1 MLRHLFILIWNRK
14 RSNFLLITEILLSFF
29 VLFVVSSLLVNSY
42 YNYRQPTG
50 FAYDNVWE
58 VSLNP
63 GQDTAH
69 RKETL
74 QQLLRSLRAMPGVV
88 AVTRTSSN
96 TPFSFSNM
104 NSDQYH
110 YKGKQGPQTEQY
122 DADYEMQKVLKFNV
136 TQGRWFDRRDATTA
150 DENSTP
156 VIINQKMA
164 TAMFGQES
172 AVGKVLTDDKGKA
185 KWPVVG
191 VVDAYRAGSDYA
203 ANEPAIFFRSELD
216 EGAKLEPEAGPGVLL
231 VRVQPGSSALLEQ
244 KLVKEIFSATK
255 GWHAVVNTLDESRHD
270 KLKVVLTPLI
280 ALGVVSL
287 FLIINVALGLF
298 GVLWYNINQRRA
310 EIGLRRALGATGAG
324 IGGQFLGEMLVVT
337 TLGVL
342 AGVVL
347 AAQFPLLGVFGLE
360 PTVYVVAIVLAA
372 TLIYVL
378 TAICA
383 FQPSRIAAGI
393 QPAVSLREE

>member
-1 MLRHLFILIWNRK
+1 MLRHLFTLIWNRK
-14 RSNFLLITEILLSFF
+14 RSNFLLIAEILLSFF
-29 VLFVVSSLLVNSY
+29 VLFVVSSLLVSSY

-58 VSLNP
+58 IGLNP

-74 QQLLRSLRAMPGVV
+74 QLMLQSLRATPGVV

-96 TPFSFSNM
+96 TPFSFSTM
-104 NSDQYH
+104 NSNQFY
-110 YKGKQGPQTEQY
+110 YKGKQGPQTDHY
-122 DADYEMQKVLKFNV
+122 DADYDMQKVLRFNV
-136 TQGRWFDRRDATTA
+136 TQGRWFDRRDDAA
-150 DENSTP
+150 DESSTP
-156 VIINQKMA
+156 IIINQKMA
-164 TAMFGQES
+164 SDMFGQES
-172 AVGKVLTDDKGKA
+172 AVGKVLTDSKSKA

-191 VVDAYRAGSDYA
+191 VIDAYRPGSAFA
-203 ANEPAIFFRSELD
+203 ANEPAVFFRTQLD
-216 EGAKLEPEAGPGVLL
+216 ERAKLDPNAGPGVLL
-231 VRVQPGSSALLEQ
+231 VRVQPGSGAVLEQ
-244 KLVKEIFSATK
+244 RLVKEILSSTK

-270 KLKVVLTPLI
+270 KMKIVLTPLI

-287 FLIINVALGLF
+287 FLIVNVALGLF

-360 PTVYVVAIVLAA
+360 PTVYVLSIILAA
-372 TLIYVL
+372 VLIYVL

>member
-1 MLRHLFILIWNRK
+1 MIRHLFTLIWNRK
-14 RSNFLLITEILLSFF
+14 RSNFLLISEILLSFF
-29 VLFVVSSLLVNSY
+29 VLFVVSSLLVSSY
-42 YNYRQPTG
+42 YNYRQPAG

-58 VSLNP
+58 VNVAP
-63 GQDTAH
+63 GQDTAN
-69 RKETL
+69 RKEMMQLML
-74 QQLLRSLRAMPGVV
+74 QRLQATPGVV

-96 TPFSFSNM
+96 TPFAFSSM
-104 NSDQYH
+104 NTNEFYYQ
-110 YKGKQGPQTEQY
+110 KKQGPSTDRY
-122 DADYEMQKVLKFNV
+122 DADDDMQKVLRQNV
-136 TQGRWFDRRDATTA
+136 VAGRWFERRDDA
-150 DENSTP
+150 STRRP
-156 VIINQKMA
+156 VVVNQEFAK
-164 TAMFGQES
+164 AMFGSES
-172 AVGKVLTDDKGKA
+172 AVGKVLTNDKGVA
-185 KWPVVG
+185 SWQVVG
-191 VVDAYRAGSDYA
+191 VVEAYRRGSDFDG
-203 ANEPAIFFRSELD
+203 NNPAIFERRVLEGPDHLD
-216 EGAKLEPEAGPGVLL
+216 PNDRPVLL
-231 VRVQPGSSALLEQ
+231 VRVQPGSGAVLEQ
-244 KLVKEIFSATK
+244 RLVKEIQAVTK
-255 GWHAVVNTLDESRHD
+255 GWHAIVNTLDESRHD
-270 KLKVVLTPLI
+270 KMKIVLTPLV

-347 AAQFPLLGVFGLE
+347 AAQFPLLGVFGV
-360 PTVYVVAIVLAA
+360 PTPVYVLAILLAA
-372 TLIYVL
+372 VLIYVL

>member
-1 MLRHLFILIWNRK
+1 MLRHLFTLIWNRK
-14 RSNFLLITEILLSFF
+14 RSNFLLIAEILLSFF
-29 VLFVVSSLLVNSY
+29 VLFVVSSLLVNNY
-42 YNYRQPTG
+42 YNYRQPAG
-50 FAYDNVWE
+50 FAHDNVWE
-58 VSLNP
+58 VNLNP

-74 QQLLRSLRAMPGVV
+74 QLLLQRLRAMPGVV

-104 NSDQYH
+104 NSNQYY
-110 YKGKQGPQTEQY
+110 YKGKQGPQVEHY
-122 DADYEMQKVLKFNV
+122 DADYDMHKVLKFNV
-136 TQGRWFDRRDATTA
+136 TQGRWFDRRDATT
-150 DENSTP
+150 DGSSTP

-172 AVGKVLTDDKGKA
+172 AVGKMLTDDKGKA

-191 VVDAYRAGSDYA
+191 VIEAYRAGSEFA
-203 ANEPAIFFRSELD
+203 ANEPALFFRTELD
-216 EGAKLEPEAGPGVLL
+216 EGAKLDPGAGPGVLL
-231 VRVQPGSSALLEQ
+231 VRVQPGSSAMLEQ

-255 GWHAVVNTLDESRHD
+255 GWHAVVNTLAESRHD

-372 TLIYVL
+372 VLIYVL

-383 FQPSRIAAGI
+383 FQPSRIAASI

>member
-1 MLRHLFILIWNRK
+1 MIRHLFTLIWNRK

-29 VLFVVSSLLVNSY
+29 VLFVVGSLLVSSY
-42 YNYRQPTG
+42 YNYRQPAG

-58 VSLNP
+58 VNLNP

-69 RKETL
+69 RAETL
-74 QQLLRSLRAMPGVV
+74 RLMLQRLRATPGVV

-96 TPFSFSNM
+96 TPFAFSTM
-104 NSDQYH
+104 NSNQYH
-110 YKGKQGPQTEQY
+110 YNKKQGPQADHY
-122 DADYEMQKVLKFNV
+122 DADDDMQKVLRQHL
-136 TQGRWFDRRDATTA
+136 TQGRWFDRRDDAAA
-150 DENSTP
+150 DNSTP
-156 VIINQKMA
+156 IIINQKMA

-172 AVGKVLTDDKGKA
+172 AVGKVLTDGKGKA

-191 VVDAYRAGSDYA
+191 VIDAYRPGSDFA
-203 ANEPAIFFRSELD
+203 ANEPAVFFRTQLH
-216 EGAKLEPEAGPGVLL
+216 EGAKLDPNAGPGFLL
-231 VRVQPGSSALLEQ
+231 VRVQPGSGAVLEQ
-244 KLVKEIFSATK
+244 RLVKEILNSTK
-255 GWHAVVNTLDESRHD
+255 GWHAVVNTLDETRHD
-270 KLKVVLTPLI
+270 KMRVVLTPLI
-280 ALGVVSL
+280 ALGVVAL
-287 FLIINVALGLF
+287 FLIVNVALGLF
-298 GVLWYNINQRRA
+298 GVLWYNINQRKA

-324 IGGQFLGEMLVVT
+324 IGRQFLGEMLVVT

-347 AAQFPLLGVFGLE
+347 AAQFPLLGVFGLD
-360 PTVYVVAIVLAA
+360 PMVYILSIVLAA
-372 TLIYVL
+372 GLVFLL